1 MKRFIATI
9 FVLSALASSLA
20 YQSIVQ
26 PKATASPA
34 PIIDH
39 SAELAALQAEN
50 ADLKESLRVAQS
62 AIHAAPLAVIAP
74 GGGDVAHV
82 AQTVEPLICNQQVV
96 GSIPT
101 GASGAWPA
109 EGLETPRHREAENV
123 RFRSI
128 APNQP
133 AAQGPRY
140 QYQSRSSQPRRLFGG
155 RIFGRR

>member
-1 MKRFIATI
+1 MKPFLSLVVIAG
-9 FVLSALASSLA
+9 
-20 YQSIVQ
+20 SIVGLCIASYDPA

-39 SAELAALQAEN
+39 SAELAALQAEY
-50 ADLKESLRVAQS
+50 AELKESLRVAQS

-109 EGLETPRHREAENV
+109 GGLETPRRREAENV

-133 AAQGPRY
+133 AATGPRY
-140 QYQSRSSQPRRLFGG
+140 QYQSRSSQPRRFVGRLFG
-155 RIFGRR
+155 RL

>member
-1 MKRFIATI
+1 MKPFLSLVVIAG
-9 FVLSALASSLA
+9 
-20 YQSIVQ
+20 SIVGLCIASYDPA

-74 GGGDVAHV
+74 GGGGKLQTIARENFEDSDAPAVQRVAVSNAAGVRPQPAAYV
-82 AQTVEPLICNQQVV
+82 AAFRPVQSC
-96 GSIPT
+96 
-101 GASGAWPA
+101 SG
-109 EGLETPRHREAENV
+109 GV
-123 RFRSI
+123 CM
-128 APNQP
+128 P

-140 QYQSRSSQPRRLFGG
+140 QYQSRSSQPRRLFSG
-155 RIFGRR
+155 RLFGRR